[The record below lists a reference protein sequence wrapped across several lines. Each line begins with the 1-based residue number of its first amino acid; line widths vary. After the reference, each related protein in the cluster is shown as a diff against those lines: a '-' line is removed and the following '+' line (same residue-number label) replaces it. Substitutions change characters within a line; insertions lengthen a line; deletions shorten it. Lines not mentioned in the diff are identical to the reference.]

1 MAHDI
6 ALGQT
11 PRDWSIGKGARN
23 AGGGGGG
30 GRPEVPVGGALPTG
44 ATGYIPRSWWTE
56 TEAEADVQKNMK
68 GGGLFGSKLPREEA
82 EKSTLAY
89 MKAKKIGIMT
99 GSKVGSLLIPTKQ
112 QKAFLAKIDDV
123 RYDVRR
129 AGAKIGGATL
139 ILSAALGL
147 LGVASLYK
155 TAKKESREPY
165 R

>member
-6 ALGQT
+6 LLGRT
-11 PRDWSIGKGARN
+11 SRDWSTGS
-23 AGGGGGG
+23 
-30 GRPEVPVGGALPTG
+30 LPKG
-44 ATGYIPRSWWTE
+44 ATGYVPKKWWTE

-68 GGGLFGSKLPREEA
+68 DGGLFGSKLPREDA
-82 EKSTLAY
+82 EKSTLAF
-89 MKAKKIGIMT
+89 MKAKKIGIMS
-99 GSKVGSLLIPTKQ
+99 GIGSLLIPSKQ
-112 QKAFLAKIDDV
+112 QKAFMAKIDDV

-155 TAKKESREPY
+155 TFKTESRESPQ
-165 R
+165 RNKSTSNRVVWSRK